1 MDNKRWY
8 SRFGTIFWWC
18 LAILPLLVVLIQFIG
33 FHLTFNSGISSA
45 SDLVNYHSDTNGNFW
60 YILYSYFDDGI
71 YGTDNLYGFT
81 DFIFMPIFHMF
92 DSLFDGVFE
101 YNDSSVIVGLL
112 SWMTSVAFYHV
123 LFDFAVWI
131 FNWIHA
137 LFDRW
142 GCFK

>member
-18 LAILPLLVVLIQFIG
+18 LAILPLIVVLIHFIG
-33 FHLTFNSGISSA
+33 YHLTFNSGISVA
-45 SDLVNYHSDTNGNFW
+45 SDLAEYHTLNDGDFFHIFSW
-60 YILYSYFDDGI
+60 YLV
-71 YGTDNLYGFT
+71 DNPNLSFYECQLP
-81 DFIFMPIFHMF
+81 FINDMYLNLFRVINL
-92 DSLFDGVFE
+92 DSLARGE
-101 YNDSSVIVGLL
+101 ISSLFG
-112 SWMTSVAFYHV
+112 WMTSVAFYHV
-123 LFDFAVWI
+123 IFDFAVWI